1 MLITNGK
8 ITRNISVSQLPEY
21 KAKGYTEVRPA
32 VAETT
37 EPPAKPKTPQK
48 GKK

>member
-8 ITRNISVSQLPEY
+8 ITRNISAGQLPEY
-21 KAKGYTEVRPA
+21 KAKGYTEVK
-32 VAETT
+32 VATDTT
-37 EPPAKPKTPQK
+37 EPPAKPKAPLK